1 MIDKNAVSLSSE
13 QERKNQ
19 IRTTTVS
26 RQQKRKDEQM
36 IVITKESKVSF
47 TRDLIVRPPTMNDLE
62 ATVDLFETVS
72 RHIIGVSDVSLADVR
87 MEWQEPKFDLEKST
101 RIVVDPN
108 AISNGSSDGKVVGY
122 IEVWDNNKLPVSIW
136 VWGRVHPD
144 YERLG
149 IGTSLMEWAEQ
160 RASQAISRVP
170 DDLQIVMESGT
181 YHIYQPCHDLFRS
194 MGMELVR
201 HFLTMS
207 IELDNRPSG
216 PNWPGSITIRT
227 YESEAEAEAVLK
239 ALLDSFQDHWG
250 YVEQPFEER
259 YERWLHMIRNSEDF
273 DPSLWFLA
281 MDGDEIAGLSLCW
294 PKANEDPD
302 MGWVGTLGVRRS
314 WRRRG
319 LGLALLHHS
328 FNEFHKRG
336 KARVGLGVDAKSLT
350 GATGLYE
357 KAGMKAMP
365 ERQFD
370 TYRLVLRPGRDITR
384 QEI

>member
-1 MIDKNAVSLSSE
+1 MTVKTR
-13 QERKNQ
+13 ER
-19 IRTTTVS
+19 RT
-26 RQQKRKDEQM
+26 
-36 IVITKESKVSF
+36 SF
-47 TRDLIVRPPTMNDLE
+47 TRDFVVRPPTMNDLE
-62 ATVDLFETVS
+62 ATVDLFEMVS
-72 RHIIGVSDVSLADVR
+72 KHIIGVSDASLDDVR
-87 MEWQEPKFDLEKST
+87 IEWLEPKFDLEKST
-101 RIVVDPN
+101 LIVIDPN
-108 AISNGSSDGKVVGY
+108 AIAYGSSEGKVIGY

-136 VWGRVHPD
+136 VWGRVHPQ
-144 YERLG
+144 YEGLG

-160 RASQAISRVP
+160 RANQAISRVP

-181 YHIYQPCHDLFRS
+181 YHIYEPAHDLFRS
-194 MGMELVR
+194 MDMELIR

-207 IELDNRPSG
+207 IELVGRPSV
-216 PNWPGSITIRT
+216 PDWPGNITIQT
-227 YESEAEAEAVLK
+227 YESEAEAETVLRAV
-239 ALLDSFQDHWG
+239 LDSFQDHWG

-259 YERWLHMIRNSEDF
+259 YERWLHMIRNSKDF

-294 PKANEDPD
+294 PKAKEDPD

-314 WRRRG
+314 WRRQG

-336 KARVGLGVDAKSLT
+336 KARVGLGVDAKSIT

-357 KAGMKAMP
+357 KAGMRTLP

-370 TYRLVLRPGRDITR
+370 IYRKVLRPGRDVTR